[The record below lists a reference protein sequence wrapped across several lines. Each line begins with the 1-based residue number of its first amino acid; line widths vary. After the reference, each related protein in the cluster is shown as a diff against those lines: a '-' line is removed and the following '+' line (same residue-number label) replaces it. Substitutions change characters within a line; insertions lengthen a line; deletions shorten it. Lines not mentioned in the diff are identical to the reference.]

1 MKRLWLILPLVVF
14 LPLAPLTGCKSAPK
28 TAYATAQGTTITV
41 EAAMGLW
48 DKYVTQQHPSTNVE
62 IRVRDAYNKYREADL
77 ALLRAGKAMLE
88 AQTAGDAA
96 KQSASLTAWQSAEA
110 ALTASANDVYA
121 LLKEIG
127 VRLP

>member
-1 MKRLWLILPLVVF
+1 LKPWLLLPLVVC
-14 LPLAPLTGCKSAPK
+14 LLAPVPFTGCKSAPK
-28 TAYATAQGTTITV
+28 AAFTVGQGTTITV

-48 DKYVTQQHPSTNVE
+48 DKYLMQNHPGTNAE
-62 IRVRDAYNKYREADL
+62 MRVRDAYNKYRKADI
-77 ALLRAGKAMLE
+77 ALLESGKAMLE

-96 KQSASLTAWQSAEA
+96 KQSASLTAWQTAEA